1 MARLKW
7 LGEVG
12 GRTASGIYILE
23 FKETLLKLNKVA
35 PKRVKVQQTS
45 ILQKSNTNNF
55 YFSE

>member
-23 FKETLLKLNKVA
+23 FKETTEAK
-35 PKRVKVQQTS
+35 
-45 ILQKSNTNNF
+45 
-55 YFSE
+55 